1 MTDIRDFQ
9 LLFESTPD
17 LYLVLSPDLRIV
29 AANDAR
35 LRATNTTRDQII
47 GKPLFEVFPD
57 NPDDPAA
64 TGVNNLRASLHR
76 VQDTKAPDAMAVQK
90 YDIPRPASE
99 GGGFEERYWS
109 PLNTPVLNRD
119 GEIEFIIHRVEDVT
133 AFIRLKQQGAE
144 QSRLTEELK
153 VRAEQMESEIY
164 QRAQQLQRTNEKLR
178 EAERTKS
185 EFFANVSHELRTP
198 LSLILAP
205 TESLLG
211 GKHGELSLSQYG
223 VLRTVQNNTVRL
235 HQMVTGLLD
244 FSKAEAGRMKVRPEP
259 VDVVALTRS
268 ITHDFAPTLK
278 QRRIGFSFDCDRET
292 SVVLLDQY
300 LFERILF
307 NLLSNAVKFTEPGG
321 KIGVRLAVSNDRLLL
336 AVADTGI
343 GIAEKDIAVIFQKF
357 RQVEGSST
365 RRFEGTGLGLA
376 MVKEFAELMGGTVT
390 VSSEPGKGSEF
401 VVEFPAAAAAVA
413 GQESAALSKV
423 RENDMSTGAASVRQ
437 DPQLYS
443 DAKTA
448 GDNRRMKV
456 LVCEDNEELAMYIA
470 TLLQAF
476 SLVNIAGN
484 GLEGLEL
491 VKSWSPDLV
500 ITDVMMPG
508 LDGIGLCTAIK
519 SNPQTAGIPV
529 VMLTAQTHREAMLK
543 GWEAKADEYLFKPFH
558 PDELITR
565 IRAMLTTISERR
577 AYAELVAKQN
587 AELERARVEMEQ
599 KGKLEEY
606 AHALERSN
614 RELEEIAYISAHD
627 MKSPIASLQG
637 LLTLMEQKGAVKESH
652 LALFE
657 MIKKSTRQM
666 QRTILALN
674 DAIAFK
680 KTLTIQ
686 REKLRFDDILNEV
699 RVDLLDTILSSKAV
713 IRADFSQYPEIFFP
727 RVHLKSILQ
736 NLLTNSIKYAK
747 PDQPPVVDITTTGA
761 GNFVILELKDQGIG
775 IDLSINREKVFHMFQ
790 RFHTHKEGLGLGLYL
805 VHSIVDA
812 YKGRITVESEVNK
825 GTVFKIYL
833 QTDADVQEDPTG
845 RR

>member
-1 MTDIRDFQ
+1 MLTDTLHDFR

-17 LYLVLSPDLRIV
+17 IYLVLSPDLRIV

-35 LRATNTTRDQII
+35 LRATNTTREEIV
-47 GKPLFEVFPD
+47 GRPLFEVFPD

-64 TGVNNLRASLHR
+64 SGVSNLRASLHR
-76 VQDTKAPDAMAVQK
+76 VLQTRAPDAMAVQK
-90 YDIPRPASE
+90 YDIPRPASQ

-109 PLNTPVLNRD
+109 PLNTPVLNQK
-119 GEIEFIIHRVEDVT
+119 GEINFIIHRVEDVT
-133 AFIRLKQQGAE
+133 EFIRLKQQGAE
-144 QSRLTEELK
+144 QSRLTEELRT
-153 VRAEQMESEIY
+153 RAEQMESEIY
-164 QRAQQLQRTNEKLR
+164 QRAQQLQQTNEKLR
-178 EAERTKS
+178 EAERLKS

-223 VLRTVQNNTVRL
+223 VLRTVQSNAIRL

-244 FSKAEAGRMKVRPEP
+244 FAKAEAGKMKARPEP

-268 ITHDFAPTLK
+268 ITHDFEPTMK
-278 QRRIGFSFDCDRET
+278 GKRIKFSFDAGQE
-292 SVVLLDQY
+292 SGVVMLDQY

-307 NLLSNAVKFTEPGG
+307 NLLSNAVKFTHPGG
-321 KIGVRLAVSNDRLLL
+321 RVVVRLELWDERLRLTVS
-336 AVADTGI
+336 DTGI
-343 GIAEKDIAVIFQKF
+343 GIAQKDIAVIFQKF

-376 MVKEFAELMGGTVT
+376 MVKEFGELMGGAVT
-390 VSSEPGKGSEF
+390 VKSEPGKGSEF
-401 VVEFPAAAAAVA
+401 VVEFPAPAVVS
-413 GQESAALSKV
+413 QEGPAPV
-423 RENDMSTGAASVRQ
+423 RARESYISRNMGSVRIDPGVYSNVQ
-437 DPQLYS
+437 D
-443 DAKTA
+443 T
-448 GDNRRMKV
+448 GGNRQMKV
-456 LVCEDNEELAMYIA
+456 LVCEDNEELAIYIA
-470 TLLQAF
+470 SLLHEFCQ
-476 SLVNIAGN
+476 VDIAGN
-484 GLEGLEL
+484 GMEGLGL

-500 ITDVMMPG
+500 ITDVMMPE
-508 LDGIGLCTAIK
+508 LDGLGLCSAIK
-519 SNPQTAGIPV
+519 SNPLTAGIPV

-565 IRAMLTTISERR
+565 IRAMLATISERR
-577 AYAELVAKQN
+577 VYAELVAKQN
-587 AELERARVEMEQ
+587 TELARARVEMEQ
-599 KGKLEEY
+599 KGKLEDY

-637 LLTLMEQKGAVKESH
+637 LLTLMDQKGAVKESH
-652 LALFE
+652 LPLFE

-686 REKLRFDDILNEV
+686 KEKLRFAVILEEV
-699 RVDLLDTILSSKAV
+699 KVDLLQTILSSKAM
-713 IRADFSQYPEIFFP
+713 IRADFSQYPEILFP

-736 NLLTNSIKYAK
+736 NLLTNAIKYAK
-747 PDQPPVVDITTTGA
+747 ADEPPVIDITTTSE

-775 IDLSINREKVFHMFQ
+775 IDLSLNRDKVFHMFQ

-812 YKGRITVESEVNK
+812 YTGRITVESEVNK
-825 GTVFKIYL
+825 GTSFKIYL
-833 QTDADVQEDPTG
+833 ETNADVQEDPTG

>member
-1 MTDIRDFQ
+1 MTETLPHFQ
-9 LLFESTPD
+9 ALFESAPD
-17 LYLVLSPDLRIV
+17 IYLVLSPDLRIV

-47 GKPLFEVFPD
+47 GKPLFDIFPD

-64 TGVNNLRASLHR
+64 SGVRNLKASLSR
-76 VQDTKAPDAMAVQK
+76 VLQTRAPDAMAVQK

-109 PLNTPVLNRD
+109 PLNTPVLNRN
-119 GEIEFIIHRVEDVT
+119 GEIDFIIHRVEDVT
-133 AFIRLKQQGAE
+133 EFIRLKQQGVE

-153 VRAEQMESEIY
+153 TRAEQMESEIY
-164 QRAQQLQRTNEKLR
+164 QRAQQLQQTNERLR
-178 EAERTKS
+178 EAERLKS

-205 TESLLG
+205 TESLLS
-211 GKHGELSLSQYG
+211 GKHGALSPSQSG
-223 VLRTVQNNTVRL
+223 VLHTVHNNAIRL
-235 HQMVTGLLD
+235 LQMVTGLLD
-244 FSKAEAGRMKVRPEP
+244 FAKAEAGRMKARPEP

-268 ITHDFAPTLK
+268 ITHDFEPAMQGK
-278 QRRIGFSFDCDRET
+278 RIGFSLDT
-292 SVVLLDQY
+292 GQSSSTILLDHY
-300 LFERILF
+300 LFERIFF
-307 NLLSNAVKFTEPGG
+307 NLLANAVKFTDPGG
-321 KIGVRLAVSNDRLLL
+321 KVSVRLELLNEHLRLP
-336 AVADTGI
+336 VADTGI
-343 GIAEKDIAVIFQKF
+343 GIAQEDIDVIFQKF

-376 MVKEFAELMGGTVT
+376 MVKEFSELMGGTVT
-390 VSSEPGKGSEF
+390 VTSEPGKGSAF
-401 VVEFPAAAAAVA
+401 IVEFPAPIAPS
-413 GQESAALSKV
+413 QESTSPV
-423 RENDMSTGAASVRQ
+423 RMRESFVSGNDLPSPGIFSDEQETGGSQ
-437 DPQLYS
+437 
-443 DAKTA
+443 
-448 GDNRRMKV
+448 RMKV
-456 LVCEDNEELAMYIA
+456 LVCEDNEKLSLYIA
-470 TLLQAF
+470 SLLQEF
-476 SLVNIAGN
+476 CQVKIAGN

-491 VKSWSPDLV
+491 VRDWSPDLV
-500 ITDVMMPG
+500 LTDVMMPG
-508 LDGIGLCTAIK
+508 LDGIGLCSAIK
-519 SNPQTAGIPV
+519 SDPLTAGILV

-565 IRAMLTTISERR
+565 IRAMLATIAERR
-577 AYAELVAKQN
+577 AHAELVVQHN
-587 AELERARVEMEQ
+587 TELVRARAEMEQ

-637 LLTLMEQKGAVKESH
+637 LLTLMDQKSAVKESH
-652 LALFE
+652 LPLFE
-657 MIKKSTRQM
+657 MVKKSTRQM

-686 REKLRFDDILNEV
+686 REELRFADILEEV
-699 RVDLLDTILSSKAV
+699 RVDLLESILSSKAI
-713 IRADFSQYPEIFFP
+713 IRADFSQCPGILFP
-727 RVHLKSILQ
+727 HIHLKSILQ
-736 NLLTNSIKYAK
+736 NLLTNAIKYAK
-747 PDQPPVVDITTTGA
+747 PDQPPVIEIVTA
-761 GNFVILELKDQGIG
+761 CKGNFVVLELKDQGIG
-775 IDLSINREKVFHMFQ
+775 IDLSMNRDKIFHMFQ
-790 RFHTHKEGLGLGLYL
+790 RFHTHREGMGLGLYL

-812 YKGRITVESEVNK
+812 YKGRITVESEVNQ

-833 QTDADVQEDPTG
+833 QTDVDVQENFTG

>member
-1 MTDIRDFQ
+1 
-9 LLFESTPD
+9 
-17 LYLVLSPDLRIV
+17 LSPDLRIV

-57 NPDDPAA
+57 NPLDPAA
-64 TGVNNLRASLHR
+64 SGVSNLRASLHR
-76 VQDTKAPDAMAVQK
+76 VLRTKAPDAMAVQK
-90 YDIPRPASE
+90 YDIPRPESQ

-109 PLNTPVLNRD
+109 PLNTPVLNRN
-119 GEIEFIIHRVEDVT
+119 GEIDFIIHRVEDVT
-133 AFIRLKQQGAE
+133 EFIRLKQQGVE

-153 VRAEQMESEIY
+153 TRAEQMESEIY
-164 QRAQQLQRTNEKLR
+164 QRAQQLQQTNEKLR
-178 EAERTKS
+178 EAERVKS

-205 TESLLG
+205 TESLLL

-223 VLRTVQNNTVRL
+223 ILRTVQNNAIRL

-244 FSKAEAGRMKVRPEP
+244 FSKAEAGKMKPQPEP

-268 ITHDFAPTLK
+268 IAHDFEPTMK
-278 QRRIGFSFDCDRET
+278 GKRIAFSFDTDQKT
-292 SVVLLDQY
+292 SIALLDQY

-307 NLLSNAVKFTEPGG
+307 NLLSNAVKFTDPGG
-321 KIGVRLAVSNDRLLL
+321 KICVKLEISDERLRL

-343 GIAEKDIAVIFQKF
+343 GIAQKDIAVIFQKF

-376 MVKEFAELMGGTVT
+376 MVKEFAELLGGTVT
-390 VSSEPGKGSEF
+390 VKSEPRKGSEF
-401 VVEFPAAAAAVA
+401 IVEFPAPAVLS
-413 GQESAALSKV
+413 QEDPSPIRA
-423 RENDMSTGAASVRQ
+423 RESLTSSSSRIVRQ
-437 DPQLYS
+437 DPGIYS
-443 DAKTA
+443 NVQSTG
-448 GDNRRMKV
+448 GDKRMKV
-456 LVCEDNEELAMYIA
+456 LVCEDNEELSIYIA
-470 TLLQAF
+470 SLLHEF
-476 SLVNIAGN
+476 SQVEIAGN
-484 GLEGLEL
+484 GLEALKL
-491 VKSWSPDLV
+491 VRSWSPDLV

-508 LDGIGLCTAIK
+508 LDGIGLCSAIK
-519 SNPQTAGIPV
+519 SNPLTVGIPV
-529 VMLTAQTHREAMLK
+529 VMLTALTHREAMLK

-565 IRAMLTTISERR
+565 IRAMLGTILDRR
-577 AYAELVAKQN
+577 ANAELVAKQN
-587 AELERARVEMEQ
+587 TELARARIEMEQ

-637 LLTLMEQKGAVKESH
+637 LLMLMEQKEAVKESH
-652 LALFE
+652 LPLFE
-657 MIKKSTRQM
+657 MVKKSTRQM

-680 KTLTIQ
+680 KTLTIHKE
-686 REKLRFDDILNEV
+686 RLRFADTLEEV
-699 RVDLLDTILSSKAV
+699 TVDLSEAILSSNAM
-713 IRADFSQYPEIFFP
+713 IRADFSQYPELFFP

-736 NLLTNSIKYAK
+736 NLLTNAIKYAK
-747 PDQPPVVDITTTGA
+747 PDQPPVIDITTSSE
-761 GNFVILELKDQGIG
+761 GNFVVLELKDQGIG
-775 IDLSINREKVFHMFQ
+775 IDLGLNRDKIFHMFQ
-790 RFHTHKEGLGLGLYL
+790 RFHTHKEGMGLGLYL

-812 YKGRITVESEVNK
+812 YQGRITVESEVNQ

-833 QTDADVQEDPTG
+833 ETHANVQEDPTD